1 MPIAHKPNT
10 GGGGG
15 GGSFFA
21 TPPFLAN
28 QLIPVGS
35 LVSVTHSGGN
45 TEIELSQPSTNG
57 DRVLGFAV
65 AEIPIGSSGKFIV
78 NRGSL
83 VTPVIQGGIAFVP
96 NDPVFVATNGEVTQT
111 PMTTTGFAM
120 QIGFATST
128 TEMILTTDFR
138 VSLP

>member
-15 GGSFFA
+15 GGSSFA
-21 TPPFLAN
+21 SPPFLAN
-28 QLIPVGS
+28 ELIPIGS
-35 LVSVTHSGGN
+35 LVSVTHSNGN

-65 AEIPIGSSGKFIV
+65 AEIQIGASGSFVV

-83 VTPVIQGGIAFVP
+83 VTPVVQGGVAFVP

-111 PMTTTGFAM
+111 PLTANGFGM